1 MKSIAGDVIDFPKPR
16 LPVKVPP
23 KEDHTS
29 QVTVPLY
36 LFSTVFGLLQ
46 TNGGLDLD
54 ITPEMVSGLWR
65 CWVGTS
71 APGYGGAAAGF
82 SHVVSHS
89 LAEPVLYKWGLG
101 TLRAHT
107 LWSTLF

>member
-46 TNGGLDLD
+46 TNGALDLD
-54 ITPEMVSGLWR
+54 ITPEMVSGIWGG
-65 CWVGTS
+65 WVGTP
-71 APGYGGAAAGF
+71 AVR
-82 SHVVSHS
+82 HTLES
-89 LAEPVLYKWGLG
+89 LAKHL
-101 TLRAHT
+101 
-107 LWSTLF
+107 